1 MAAHD
6 YWIGRCQLAAR
17 SPEARRWEEDADE
30 ALTVVVVLA
39 VSEEEMRNLLLERL
53 RQDGLELIWLD
64 AVQTLTQRFRQEGM
78 SQTLVELANGTTP
91 RMPVAYGE
99 MTPILPEPVAA
110 AAEAPRDVPAVVSYD
125 EVAWADLFVADR
137 PPLWAVIDG
146 VNCRDAMER
155 LTRAEVQSC
164 CLYATTDA
172 ATRAIAPW
180 LVRIEPDSEVREWL
194 ESLPQDQHWGI
205 LLQSRATMKQL
216 RAHLRK
222 FTMLWT
228 PANDQAPVYFRF
240 YDPRVAVDMTQALE
254 PWKLA
259 AFMAPCEALVVS
271 LSPLMVLPGGVEPAE
286 LPDFSAAID
295 DFQGRLMRLVPR
307 ELCQHIETNARGFSI
322 SQAEFD
328 RFGDLQRMKA
338 SRKLARDLME
348 QYASMSPEEV
358 LAAVEAAGRL
368 GRRHAMT
375 SKQQVVTLARCIL
388 EFGQDFPRGYEDVGR
403 VLGDTSMLAWQR
415 KKIIEEWIPRG
426 RLRRDF
432 LKRQPARF
440 GEFPDAWDEKDNQQ
454 GIAE

>member
-259 AFMAPCEALVVS
+259 AFMEPCEALIIPA
-271 LSPLMVLPGGVEPAE
+271 SPCMVLPPE
-286 LPDFSAAID
+286 LDVTPAID
-295 DFQGRLMRLVPR
+295 WDTDAHEVNGRLVHIALSEEARAANGQGRQFAIEQKAFTRFG
-307 ELCQHIETNARGFSI
+307 ELAWLRA
-322 SQAEFD
+322 SQA
-328 RFGDLQRMKA
+328 
-338 SRKLARDLME
+338 LARSLTARFPHVSAQE
-348 QYASMSPEEV
+348 R
-358 LAAVEAAGRL
+358 LTAVETVTDL
-368 GRRHAMT
+368 GKRYGLLSR
-375 SKQQVVTLARCIL
+375 QQIKLLAKCVI
-388 EFGQDFPRGYEDVGR
+388 E
-403 VLGDTSMLAWQR
+403 LGDAFPEHHPEAQRILGNMRMAAWR
-415 KKIIEEWIPRG
+415 KRDLLEAWLPRG
-426 RLRRDF
+426 RIRHALLAPYQTAGQHEDKDR
-432 LKRQPARF
+432 PIA
-440 GEFPDAWDEKDNQQ
+440 DE
-454 GIAE
+454 ERP